1 MRRRVFAPIAILL
14 AVSLAG
20 CSGGNSAD
28 NVVQPS
34 DDLSQENL
42 NDPSTPDPDQEAAA
56 AACKEAKEVSGRAPR
71 LVTTVAPITNLV
83 ALMVAGT
90 SVEVAGIVPEGTNS
104 HTFEPPPSAASVV
117 ERADVI
123 FVNGLGLE
131 DPTLDLAKANAKN
144 SVVCELGTAILPK
157 GSWIFD
163 FSFPIEGEKPNPHV
177 WTNPFLILG
186 YLNVIRDAVVAL
198 DPANTETFDANY
210 IKLSRIAMDLD
221 EAIKT
226 ATETIAPADR
236 KLLTYHDAYAY
247 FADRYGYEVVGAI
260 QPQSFEEP
268 SPKEIANL
276 IDQVKKEGV
285 IAVFGSEVFPSPVL
299 EQIGKEAGVRYVDT
313 LRDDDLLG
321 KPGDADHSW
330 AALMRS
336 NYITMVT
343 ALGGDAAALKAIKS
357 DIGLVDKA
365 YYPQ

>member
-1 MRRRVFAPIAILL
+1 MRRRFIAPIALVL

-28 NVVQPS
+28 NVVQPT

-42 NDPSTPDPDQEAAA
+42 NDPSTPDPGMEAAA
-56 AACKEAKEVSGRAPR
+56 ASCNAAKEVSGRPPR
-71 LVTTVAPITNLV
+71 IVTTVAPITNLV
-83 ALMVAGT
+83 ALMVSGT
-90 SVEVAGIVPEGTNS
+90 SIEVDGIVPEGTNS

-131 DPTLDLAKANAKN
+131 DPTLELARANAKN

-163 FSFPIEGEKPNPHV
+163 FSFPMDGGKPNPHV
-177 WTNPFLILG
+177 WTSPFLVLG
-186 YLNVIRDAVVAL
+186 YLNIIRDAATAL
-198 DPANTETFDANY
+198 DPGSMEIIDANY

-221 EAIKT
+221 EAVKT
-226 ATETIAPADR
+226 ASATIAPANR

-285 IAVFGSEVFPSPVL
+285 VAVFGSEVFPSPVL

-321 KPGDADHSW
+321 KPGDPDHSW

-343 ALGGDAAALKAIKS
+343 ALGGDAAALEAIKS

-365 YYPQ
+365 FYPQ

>member
-1 MRRRVFAPIAILL
+1 MRRRVLAPIAILL

-28 NVVQPS
+28 NVAQPT

-42 NDPSTPDPDQEAAA
+42 SDPATPDAGAEAAA
-56 AACKEAKEVSGRAPR
+56 ASCASAKKVDGRAPR
-71 LVTTVAPITNLV
+71 IVTTVAPITNLV
-83 ALMVAGT
+83 SLMVSGT
-90 SVEVAGIVPEGTNS
+90 SVEVDGIVPEGTNS

-131 DPTLDLAKANAKN
+131 DPTLELAEANAKN
-144 SVVCELGTAILPK
+144 SVVCELGTATMPK

-163 FSFPIEGEKPNPHV
+163 FSFPMDGGKPNPHV
-177 WTNPFLILG
+177 WTSPFLVLS
-186 YLNVIRDAVVAL
+186 YLSVIRDVVVAL
-198 DPANTETFDANY
+198 DPANVETFDANY
-210 IKLSRIAMDLD
+210 VKLSSVAMELD
-221 EAIKT
+221 KAVKT
-226 ATETIAPADR
+226 ATETVAPANR

-247 FADRYGYEVVGAI
+247 FSDRYGYKVVGAI

-285 IAVFGSEVFPSPVL
+285 VAVFGSEVFPSPVL

-321 KPGDADHSW
+321 EPGDPDHSW